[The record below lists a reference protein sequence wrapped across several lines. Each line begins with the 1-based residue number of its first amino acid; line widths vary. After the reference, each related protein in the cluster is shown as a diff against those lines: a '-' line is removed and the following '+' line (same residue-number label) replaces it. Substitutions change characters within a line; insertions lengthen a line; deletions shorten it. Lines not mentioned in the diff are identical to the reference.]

1 MQHMCVAFKEG
12 GSVIFNEFFLVKKWL
27 DLKKKK
33 KKIKLGLSTLPP
45 EGALLPSVC
54 LPVLRIHQK

>member
-1 MQHMCVAFKEG
+1 MCVAFKEG

-33 KKIKLGLSTLPP
+33 KN
-45 EGALLPSVC
+45 
-54 LPVLRIHQK
+54 